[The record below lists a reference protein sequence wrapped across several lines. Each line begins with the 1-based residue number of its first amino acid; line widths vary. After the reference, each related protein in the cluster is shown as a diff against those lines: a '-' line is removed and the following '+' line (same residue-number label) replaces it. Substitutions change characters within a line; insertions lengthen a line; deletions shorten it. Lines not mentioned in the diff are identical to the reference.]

1 MKVILQRVNRASVKI
16 DDNLISSINK
26 GYLLLVGV
34 LDTDGLEEIEYLAN
48 KISKTRIFEDENSK
62 MNLDIQSVNGKILS
76 VSQFTLFAD
85 TKKGN
90 RPSFAK
96 AGEPEHA
103 KLIYD
108 QFNQAL
114 RDRGIDVK
122 TGQFGADMQISL
134 ENDGPVT
141 LIYDTDQK

>member
-1 MKVILQRVNRASVKI
+1 MRVILQRVNRASVKI
-16 DDNLISSINK
+16 DDKLISSINK

-114 RDRGIDVK
+114 IDRGIDVK

>member
-122 TGQFGADMQISL
+122 TGQFGEDMQISL